1 MKIIKPSIEK
11 LTLNENTILRQ
22 NGNYFQ
28 FIVLLTLLSPRI
40 IVNFIRVTTAH
51 YSNPLRGTRA
61 RSEAEIK
68 LSLL

>member
-1 MKIIKPSIEK
+1 MGESFCIHLVFWLTFKTFNFMKIIKPSIEK

-51 YSNPLRGTRA
+51 
-61 RSEAEIK
+61 
-68 LSLL
+68 